1 MLSSLVILKT
11 HINWK
16 CIIAHIAFEQI
27 YSTHAKMWLRN
38 RLDTKSVQEMVSS
51 MWCSLPLWFL
61 RLTSSEMPENTYI
74 AFVTNVQ
81 MGTWPIQHEHCSAL
95 VAVNRSQNL
104 FHPWNQRAAAC
115 TRCLWQPRWDPQC
128 PPIPPISPIPS
139 LSPIPSMPHYNQYQY
154 SPRWDPQLSCFNR
167 YHQYLHR
174 WQISPKYHQ
183 YHQCHKCRI
192 TTNSDDSPDG
202 FLNYLIQPI
211 PPIS

>member
-1 MLSSLVILKT
+1 MKNLVKEPPQQYIRP
-11 HINWK
+11 
-16 CIIAHIAFEQI
+16 
-27 YSTHAKMWLRN
+27 RN
-38 RLDTKSVQEMVSS
+38 GFVH
-51 MWCSLPLWFL
+51 WCSLLLWFL
-61 RLTSSEMPENTYI
+61 RLTSSEMPKNIYI
-74 AFVTNVQ
+74 AFVTNIQ
-81 MGTWPIQHEHCSAL
+81 MGTWPIQHCSAL
-95 VAVNRSQNL
+95 VVAVNRSKNL

-192 TTNSDDSPDG
+192 TTNTDESPDG